1 MTRWLSQRI
10 FGSQDCTR
18 PSQDEIAAARK
29 KRVPACSI
37 GGCELVDMLDTLA
50 TESQQHQSG
59 SGGKLKTKNDKFVYS
74 TPALCPE
81 IHFRSKS
88 FPSGADFHII
98 IGDVGVPM
106 LKVRARERPIV
117 PSGALRLRSMSD
129 VAISRKSTSKRG
141 ASRSHTGCAGSLH
154 LV

>member
-1 MTRWLSQRI
+1 MLIHWPQKAS
-10 FGSQDCTR
+10 
-18 PSQDEIAAARK
+18 
-29 KRVPACSI
+29 SI
-37 GGCELVDMLDTLA
+37 KLVGR
-50 TESQQHQSG
+50 EV
-59 SGGKLKTKNDKFVYS
+59 KTKKFVHS
-74 TPALCPE
+74 NPAMFPE

-117 PSGALRLRSMSD
+117 PSGALRLWSMID
-129 VAISRKSTSKRG
+129 VAISRKSTSSDG
-141 ASRSHTGCAGSLH
+141 ANRSHTGCAGSLH